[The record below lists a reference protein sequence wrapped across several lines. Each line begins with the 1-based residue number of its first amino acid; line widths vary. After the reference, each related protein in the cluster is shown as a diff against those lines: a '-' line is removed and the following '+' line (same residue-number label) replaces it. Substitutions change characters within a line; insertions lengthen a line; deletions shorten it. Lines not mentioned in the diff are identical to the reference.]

1 MRRRDSSCGAFC
13 IFPNKFN
20 LDDLSRSRD
29 WPVTRATV
37 LSAVYPRA
45 DYGCTVAT
53 VYYEYIVDGKKV
65 RRGFCE
71 AVYRAGAGRT
81 IGRLGRVGHACALVS
96 GSASGVR
103 GDLLQ
108 RCDGRRFSLKE
119 RERVPSG
126 DKMQNRKFGFYL
138 RFTVIAALGT
148 IIASSVASG
157 QVADRPWMNPK
168 LSPEERADM
177 VLKQMTLDEKLAL
190 LHGNGMAHAP
200 QWQMPLTYLANG
212 GAGYVEG
219 VKRLGIPALLISD
232 AGYGVRDSGAN
243 GRYSTAMP
251 SSLGAAASWDQDS
264 ACEFGTVIGQELRAQ
279 GFNMTLGGGVDL
291 AREPRNGRSFEYAGE
306 DPLLAGTVV
315 GNLMKC
321 EAGQHVVGDIKHY
334 VMNDQETARFFVN
347 AVISKRAMQESDL
360 LAFHI
365 AISIANPGAVMC
377 SYNRINGE
385 FGCENSYTL
394 RDVLEKEWGFKG
406 FVISDWGGTHSTEKA
421 SAAGLDQEQ
430 PMADFFGPKLKEAV
444 EGGKI
449 PLSEIDEHVRRVLYA
464 EFLSG
469 IVDDPS
475 HLGVVDVE
483 KGFETSQRI
492 EEKSIVLLKN
502 SPTVLPI
509 DRAKVHTIAIIGAH
523 ADVGMISGGGSAQVD
538 PPGGNAI
545 MPPGKGAT
553 IWQKPVWFPTSPLKA
568 LQTKLPNAK
577 IDFDPG
583 TDPKSAANLAKSAD
597 LAIVFAY
604 QWLAEDMDVPSLSLP
619 SNQDALIEQVAAA
632 NPNTIVVLETGTTVT
647 MPWIDKV
654 AGVVEAWYAGS
665 SGHKALANVLVG
677 DVNPAG
683 KLPLSFPKSEADLPH
698 PDAPKIPS
706 ESQVRAGDVAENG
719 APTANASAR
728 AGYAVHYDEGP
739 EVGYK
744 WYEAQNKKL
753 LFPFGFGLSYTT
765 YAYSGLSVDSIA
777 KTARFTIKNTGA
789 RTGTEIA
796 QVYGRLPKG
805 SDEPFKRLVGW
816 KRITLAPG
824 ESQTVTVA
832 IDDRVLKTFDEEK
845 NAWNLPPGEYQ
856 VLAGSSSDNTP
867 LTASLVLR

>member
-1 MRRRDSSCGAFC
+1 MS
-13 IFPNKFN
+13 
-20 LDDLSRSRD
+20 
-29 WPVTRATV
+29 PV
-37 LSAVYPRA
+37 
-45 DYGCTVAT
+45 
-53 VYYEYIVDGKKV
+53 
-65 RRGFCE
+65 
-71 AVYRAGAGRT
+71 GR
-81 IGRLGRVGHACALVS
+81 
-96 GSASGVR
+96 
-103 GDLLQ
+103 Q
-108 RCDGRRFSLKE
+108 
-119 RERVPSG
+119 
-126 DKMQNRKFGFYL
+126 MQNRKFGFYFL
-138 RFTVIAALGT
+138 CTVIAALGT
-148 IIASSVASG
+148 IFATSVAVA
-157 QVADRPWMNPK
+157 QVAAGPWMNPT
-168 LSPEERADM
+168 LTPEERADM
-177 VLKQMTLDEKLAL
+177 VLKQLTLDEKLAL

-200 QWQMPLTYLANG
+200 QWQMPLSHLANG

-219 VKRLGIPALLISD
+219 VKRLGIPPLVISD
-232 AGYGVRDSGAN
+232 AAYGVRDSAAN
-243 GRYSTAMP
+243 GRYSTALP
-251 SSLGAAASWDQDS
+251 SSLGAAASWDLDS
-264 ACEFGTVIGQELRAQ
+264 ACDFGALIGQELRVQ

-321 EAGQHVVGDIKHY
+321 EQAQHVVGDIKHY
-334 VMNDQETARFFVN
+334 VMNDQETGRFFMN
-347 AVISKRAMQESDL
+347 SVISKRAMQESDL

-377 SYNRINGE
+377 SYNRINGD

-394 RDVLEKEWGFKG
+394 HDVLKNEWGFKG
-406 FVISDWGGTHSTEKA
+406 LVLSDWGGTHSTEKA

-430 PMADFFGPKLKEAV
+430 PMADFFGPKLKKAV
-444 EGGKI
+444 EAGKV
-449 PLSEIDEHVRRVLYA
+449 PLSEIDDHARRVLFA

-469 IVDDPS
+469 IVDDPPKT
-475 HLGVVDVE
+475 GAVNVE
-483 KGFETSQRI
+483 RGLEVSRRV

-509 DRAKVHTIAIIGAH
+509 NPSSVHTIAIIGGH

-545 MPPGKGAT
+545 MPPGQGAT

-577 IDFDPG
+577 IDFNPG

-604 QWLAEDMDVPSLSLP
+604 QWLAEDMDVPSLSL
-619 SNQDALIEQVAAA
+619 SNNQDALIEQVAAA
-632 NPNTIVVLETGTTVT
+632 NPHTIVVLETGTAVT

-665 SGHKALANVLVG
+665 AGHRALANMLVG
-677 DVNPAG
+677 DVNPSG
-683 KLPLSFPKSEADLPH
+683 KLPLSFPISEADLPH
-698 PDAPKIPS
+698 PDAPRIPS
-706 ESQVRAGDVAENG
+706 RSQVRAGEVANDG
-719 APTANASAR
+719 APSANASAH

-744 WYEAQNKKL
+744 WYEAQNKKP

-765 YAYSGLSVDSIA
+765 FAYSGLSVDSTA
-777 KTARFTIKNTGA
+777 KTARFTVQNTGK

-805 SDEPFKRLVGW
+805 SDEPYKRLAGW
-816 KRITLAPG
+816 KRIVLAPG
-824 ESQTVTVA
+824 ESQSITIV
-832 IDDRVLKTFDEEK
+832 IDDRVLQTFDEEK
-845 NAWNLPPGEYQ
+845 NIWNLTKGEYQ
-856 VLAGSSSDNTP
+856 VMVGGSSDDTP
-867 LTASLVLR
+867 LLGSLLIR

>member
-1 MRRRDSSCGAFC
+1 MS
-13 IFPNKFN
+13 
-20 LDDLSRSRD
+20 
-29 WPVTRATV
+29 PV
-37 LSAVYPRA
+37 
-45 DYGCTVAT
+45 
-53 VYYEYIVDGKKV
+53 
-65 RRGFCE
+65 
-71 AVYRAGAGRT
+71 GR
-81 IGRLGRVGHACALVS
+81 
-96 GSASGVR
+96 
-103 GDLLQ
+103 Q
-108 RCDGRRFSLKE
+108 
-119 RERVPSG
+119 
-126 DKMQNRKFGFYL
+126 MQNRKFGFYL
-138 RFTVIAALGT
+138 LCTIIAALGT
-148 IIASSVASG
+148 IIATSVTAA
-157 QVADRPWMNPK
+157 QVTDGPWMNPK

-177 VLKQMTLDEKLAL
+177 VLKQLTLDEKLAL

-200 QWQMPLTYLANG
+200 QWQMPLAHLTNG

-219 VKRLGIPALLISD
+219 VKRLGIPPLVISD

-251 SSLGAAASWDQDS
+251 SSLGATASWDPDS
-264 ACEFGTVIGQELRAQ
+264 ACQFGTVIGTELRAQ

-291 AREPRNGRSFEYAGE
+291 VREPRNGRNFEYAGE
-306 DPLLAGTVV
+306 DPLLAGAVV
-315 GNLMKC
+315 GSLMKC
-321 EAGQHVVGDIKHY
+321 EEEQHVVGDIKHY
-334 VMNDQETARFFVN
+334 VMNDQETGRFFVN
-347 AVISKRAMQESDL
+347 SVISKRSMQESDL

-377 SYNRINGE
+377 SYNRINGD
-385 FGCENSYTL
+385 FGCENPYTL
-394 RDVLEKEWGFKG
+394 HDVLKKDWGFKG

-430 PMADFFGPKLKEAV
+430 PMADFFGSKLKEAV
-444 EGGKI
+444 EAGRV
-449 PLSEIDEHVRRVLYA
+449 PMSEIDDHARRVLYA

-469 IVDDPS
+469 IVDDPPRKS
-475 HLGVVDVE
+475 VVDVE
-483 KGFETSQRI
+483 KGFEVAQRV

-509 DRAKVHTIAIIGAH
+509 VPSKVHSIAIIGGH

-553 IWQKPVWFPTSPLKA
+553 IWQKPVWFPTSPVKA

-577 IDFDPG
+577 IEFDPG

-619 SNQDALIEQVAAA
+619 NNQDALIEQVAAA
-632 NPNTIVVLETGTTVT
+632 NPHTIVVLETGTAVT
-647 MPWIDKV
+647 MPWVDKV

-665 SGHKALANVLVG
+665 SGDKALANVLARG
-677 DVNPAG
+677 VNPSG

-706 ESQVRAGDVAENG
+706 ESQVRVGDVADNG
-719 APTANASAR
+719 APTANASAH

-744 WYEAQNKKL
+744 WYEAQNKKP

-765 YAYSGLSVDSIA
+765 YAYSGLSVDSA
-777 KTARFTIKNTGA
+777 TKTVSFTVKNTGKRA
-789 RTGTEIA
+789 GTEIA
-796 QVYGRLPKG
+796 EVYARLPKG
-805 SDEPFKRLVGW
+805 TDEPYKRLAGG
-816 KRITLAPG
+816 KRETLASG
-824 ESQTVTVA
+824 ESQVITIA
-832 IDDRVLKTFDEEK
+832 IDDRVLQIFDEGK
-845 NAWNLPPGEYQ
+845 NAWYMTKGEYQ
-856 VLAGSSSDNTP
+856 VMVGGSSDDTP
-867 LTASLVLR
+867 LTTSLVVR